1 MSIAIQKKP
10 DLKLVGSQIDLLK
23 VISKSKKYRDAIL
36 HKADKELVAAICEC
50 VHNIIKGNLPIKR
63 KDREQLLK
71 FRKIL
76 HKLLQKRNFKQKK
89 KILIQHG
96 AFLNVLV
103 PLVVTGLS
111 SLLSSLISE

>member
-1 MSIAIQKKP
+1 MAMLKKP
-10 DLKLVGSQIDLLK
+10 NLKLVGSQIDLLK

-36 HKADKELVAAICEC
+36 HKADKELVEAICEC
-50 VHNIIKGNLPIKR
+50 VHNIIKGNIPIKST
-63 KDREQLLK
+63 DRNQLLK

-76 HKLLQKRNFKQKK
+76 HNLLEKKNFKQKK

-111 SLLSSLISE
+111 SLLSSLISK